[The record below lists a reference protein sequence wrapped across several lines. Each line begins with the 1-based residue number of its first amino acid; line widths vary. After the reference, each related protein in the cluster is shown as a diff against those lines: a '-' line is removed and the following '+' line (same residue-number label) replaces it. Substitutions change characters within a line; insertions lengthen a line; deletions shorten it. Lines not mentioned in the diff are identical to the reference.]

1 MSQDRREALV
11 RKYLDEVFNG
21 HDVSRLDKYL
31 DADLSFRTGWE
42 TGRCRAVPSGGTP
55 GPDSSP
61 PFPTPPIRWRTSS
74 SPATRACG
82 EEPGARPSAGI
93 GKTSRPRAGRRPGRS

>member
-21 HDVSRLDKYL
+21 HDVSRLDRYL
-31 DADLSFRTGWE
+31 DADLVSHWLGDRTLHGLPVWRDAMAGFFAAFPDALLYAGGHLLRRRQ
-42 TGRCRAVPSGGTP
+42 GRVEG
-55 GPDSSP
+55 
-61 PFPTPPIRWRTSS
+61 
-74 SPATRACG
+74 
-82 EEPGARPSAGI
+82 PGARPSAGI